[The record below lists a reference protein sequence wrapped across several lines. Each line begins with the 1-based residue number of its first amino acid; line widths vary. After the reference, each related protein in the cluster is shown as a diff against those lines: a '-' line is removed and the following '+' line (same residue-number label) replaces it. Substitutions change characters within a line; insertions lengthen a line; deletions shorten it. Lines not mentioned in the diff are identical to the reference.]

1 MLNNSKI
8 GLIGLGNMGK
18 PIFDNLT
25 KNFYDIYYFDKDDT
39 KLGFNNI
46 KKTIKDIFKD
56 CDVIIFCIETN
67 DQIIDIIENNI
78 VLDNTIF
85 IDLTTSLP
93 EKTQNIKSYLKKF
106 NSHYIDAPMSGGAS
120 GAVKGTLTLMVGG
133 DKKIFKKIEF
143 ILKTFSRNIFY
154 LGKSGNGHMMK
165 LLHNSVCH
173 SIFLLNCEILN
184 IAKSFGIVDKDV
196 IDVFNKSNAKSY
208 ISESRFP
215 NNILNGKF
223 NGKSSIK
230 NLKKDLKMIN
240 LILKKSQSK
249 KQYTFISNQ
258 ILKNIDPKFDNE
270 DFTRIYKMWNNI
282 NINK

>member
-18 PIFDNLT
+18 PIFDNLI
-25 KNFYDIYYFDKDDT
+25 KNFYDIYYFDEDNT

-46 KKTIKDIFKD
+46 KTTVKDIFKD
-56 CDVIIFCIETN
+56 CNVIIFCIESN
-67 DQIIDIIENNI
+67 DQIIDIIRNNI

-120 GAVKGTLTLMVGG
+120 GAAKGTLTLMVGG
-133 DKKIFKKIEF
+133 DEKIFKKIEF

-230 NLKKDLKMIN
+230 NLKKDLNMMN
-240 LILKKSQSK
+240 LILKNSKSK
-249 KQYTFISNQ
+249 KKYTELSNE
-258 ILKNIDPKFDNE
+258 ILSKIDDQFDIK
-270 DFTRIYKMWNNI
+270 DFTTIYKMWDKI
-282 NINK
+282 